1 MKKKYLI
8 FGFLL
13 LVSIAIAESDL
24 SRVYLVELEY
34 KNSALS
40 LIGITLEEVYS
51 IDEQSEGRYYYKI
64 FDRDKVLRSS
74 HFEINTEVYYTF
86 EDEEGNLVAGA
97 ENLSSV
103 NLTLSIPY
111 YPRADRI
118 LFYGPNDN
126 ILLNIDV
133 SEFSKKGFFDEPI
146 NVLKIMVVLLVL
158 VLIIIVFLARKSSKH
173 ERKGSSRSDAV
184 KAFLNR

>member
-13 LVSIAIAESDL
+13 LVGIAIAESEL
-24 SRVYLVELEY
+24 SGVYLVELEY
-34 KNSALS
+34 KDSALN
-40 LIGITLEEVYS
+40 LIDITLEEAYS
-51 IDEQSEGRYYYKI
+51 IDEQPEGRYYYKI
-64 FDRDKVLRSS
+64 FDRDEVLYSS
-74 HFEINTEVYYTF
+74 SFEINTEVYYTF
-86 EDEEGNLVAGA
+86 EDEEGNLATGV

-118 LFYGPNDN
+118 LFYDYDDN
-126 ILLNIDV
+126 ILLNLDV
-133 SEFSKKGFFDEPI
+133 SKFSEKGFFDEPS
-146 NVLKIMVVLLVL
+146 NVLKILVVLLVL

-173 ERKGSSRSDAV
+173 ERKGSGRSDAV